1 MSNKANEDTIT
12 AVLVIDILSPYFKM
26 EISKENPFLDE
37 SITSYQ
43 LVDRNHPLYSDLPYH
58 NQEHCEQVASLALHL
73 CLNELALQQRLNELS
88 SIPPKFNR
96 FSLQD
101 HVLFPMLAGLLH
113 DVKHSG
119 GATTDR
125 ENIIRTQKE
134 VIALFPDNEPTKRWA
149 ERINRII
156 GYTQYPH
163 TVVPETLV
171 PRCVVDAD
179 ILLTCML
186 KDSTTVLVE
195 GLLKE
200 MNTHRDDGDKITQ
213 HEFYQQ
219 QTEFHRTLGGNLNTI
234 VAKQLYLKYSYLS
247 LIRLKEHLGE

>member
-1 MSNKANEDTIT
+1 MKVNEDTIT
-12 AVLVIDILSPYFKM
+12 AALVIDILSPYFKM

-58 NQEHCEQVASLALHL
+58 NQGHCEQVASLALHL
-73 CLNELALQQRLNELS
+73 CLNELALQRRLNELS
-88 SIPPKFNR
+88 NTPPPSNHF
-96 FSLQD
+96 LLPD
-101 HVLFPMLAGLLH
+101 HVSFPMLAGLLH

-134 VIALFPDNEPTKRWA
+134 VNALLPEA
-149 ERINRII
+149 EIINRII
-156 GYTQYPH
+156 GYTEYPH
-163 TVVPETLV
+163 TEAPETLV
-171 PRCVVDAD
+171 ARCVVDAD
-179 ILLTCML
+179 ILLTSVL

-200 MNTHRDDGDKITQ
+200 MNTHRDDDDKITQ

-219 QTEFHRTLGGNLNTI
+219 QTKFHRTLWGNLNTM
-234 VAKQLYLKYSYLS
+234 VAKQLYLKYSHLS
-247 LIRLKEHLGE
+247 LIRLKEHLGV